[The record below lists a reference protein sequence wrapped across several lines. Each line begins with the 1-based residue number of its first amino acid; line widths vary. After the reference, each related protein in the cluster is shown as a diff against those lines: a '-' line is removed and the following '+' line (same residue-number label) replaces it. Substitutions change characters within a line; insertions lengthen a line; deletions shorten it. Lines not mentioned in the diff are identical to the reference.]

1 MTEPQIVIDTNVLV
15 AGLRSQDGYAFR
27 LLQMVGTGRF
37 EINLS
42 VPLVLEYEAVL
53 NRELPNLQVS
63 SQVVDAVINYHCAVG
78 RHHRIYFLW
87 RPFLRDTKD
96 DMVLEL
102 AVKAVCRF
110 VVTFN
115 KYDFQGAEQFGLQV
129 VNPGEFLRIIGALP

>member
-1 MTEPQIVIDTNVLV
+1 MTVPQIVIDTNVLV
-15 AGLRSQDGYAFR
+15 AGLRSRDGYAFR
-27 LLQMVGTGRF
+27 LLELVGTGRF

-63 SQVVDAVINYHCAVG
+63 LQVVDAVINYHCAVG

-102 AVKAVCRF
+102 AVKADCRF
-110 VVTFN
+110 IVTFN
-115 KYDFQGAEQFGLQV
+115 KHDFQGAEQFGLRV
-129 VNPGEFLRIIGALP
+129 TNPGEFLRIIGALS

>member
-1 MTEPQIVIDTNVLV
+1 MIYPQIVIDTNVLV

-27 LLQMVGTGRF
+27 LLQLVGTGRF

-53 NRELPNLQVS
+53 NRELPNLLVS
-63 SQVVDAVINYHCAVG
+63 LQVVDAVINYHCAVG

-102 AVKAVCRF
+102 AVKAACRF
-110 VVTFN
+110 IVTFN
-115 KYDFQGAEQFGLQV
+115 KHDFQGAEQFGLQV
-129 VNPGEFLRIIGALP
+129 ANPGEFLRIIGALP